1 MRSLVLILF
10 FTGVVL
16 FLPGP
21 LFQRMLYFLLGLV
34 LWVRRANRIVG
45 EKIVVQ
51 VDTLHSKGFVGDDLF
66 LTLKVAN
73 PTGFPVF
80 WCTVRQ
86 SFPEGI
92 GGFCQRWALALDAR
106 EKKELKVG
114 FRGQRRGIF
123 PVPDVRLTHGDAWGI
138 TEKSRDFKFTEQ
150 IIIYPAISPVAEEW
164 IERHLPLGRQKIIFG
179 LHEDQARLRGCREY
193 RPGDSMKR
201 IHWPS
206 SARTGRLQAKDWE
219 TTLNSEIGIF
229 LNLAE
234 EDYPAADWF
243 RLAEL
248 GIECAASLVVH
259 LYNRGEK
266 VGFFSNG
273 KSIAAPAGGIFSV
286 SAKIGKRQDEKILTY
301 LAGADLAKGQ
311 DQLVLLTEARRLPVG
326 ASPVIITPNI
336 TRAMVEKAHGLRRS
350 GYHPVFLWLRSHHI
364 EIPEAE
370 LKLLK
375 VPVVNVIRERET
387 DAVCFC

>member
-114 FRGQRRGIF
+114 FRGQRRGDLSCARCPAYPWGCLGHNGKKAGILNL
-123 PVPDVRLTHGDAWGI
+123 PSRLLSI
-138 TEKSRDFKFTEQ
+138 PLSRR
-150 IIIYPAISPVAEEW
+150 W
-164 IERHLPLGRQKIIFG
+164 RRNG
-179 LHEDQARLRGCREY
+179 
-193 RPGDSMKR
+193 
-201 IHWPS
+201 S
-206 SARTGRLQAKDWE
+206 SATCHWD
-219 TTLNSEIGIF
+219 
-229 LNLAE
+229 
-234 EDYPAADWF
+234 
-243 RLAEL
+243 
-248 GIECAASLVVH
+248 
-259 LYNRGEK
+259 
-266 VGFFSNG
+266 
-273 KSIAAPAGGIFSV
+273 
-286 SAKIGKRQDEKILTY
+286 GKRLSSGSMRTRRAC
-301 LAGADLAKGQ
+301 AGAVNTG
-311 DQLVLLTEARRLPVG
+311 PVT
-326 ASPVIITPNI
+326 A
-336 TRAMVEKAHGLRRS
+336 
-350 GYHPVFLWLRSHHI
+350 
-364 EIPEAE
+364 
-370 LKLLK
+370 
-375 VPVVNVIRERET
+375 
-387 DAVCFC
+387 

>member
-138 TEKSRDFKFTEQ
+138 TEKAGILNLPSRLLS
-150 IIIYPAISPVAEEW
+150 I
-164 IERHLPLGRQKIIFG
+164 PLSRRWRRNG
-179 LHEDQARLRGCREY
+179 
-193 RPGDSMKR
+193 
-201 IHWPS
+201 S
-206 SARTGRLQAKDWE
+206 SATCHWD
-219 TTLNSEIGIF
+219 
-229 LNLAE
+229 
-234 EDYPAADWF
+234 
-243 RLAEL
+243 
-248 GIECAASLVVH
+248 
-259 LYNRGEK
+259 
-266 VGFFSNG
+266 
-273 KSIAAPAGGIFSV
+273 
-286 SAKIGKRQDEKILTY
+286 GKRLSSGSMRTRRAC
-301 LAGADLAKGQ
+301 AGAVNTG
-311 DQLVLLTEARRLPVG
+311 PVT
-326 ASPVIITPNI
+326 A
-336 TRAMVEKAHGLRRS
+336 
-350 GYHPVFLWLRSHHI
+350 
-364 EIPEAE
+364 
-370 LKLLK
+370 
-375 VPVVNVIRERET
+375 
-387 DAVCFC
+387 